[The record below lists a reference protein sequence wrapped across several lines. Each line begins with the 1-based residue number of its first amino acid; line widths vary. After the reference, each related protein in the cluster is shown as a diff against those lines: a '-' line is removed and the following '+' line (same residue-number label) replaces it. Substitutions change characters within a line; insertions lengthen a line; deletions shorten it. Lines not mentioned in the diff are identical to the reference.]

1 MPEVLT
7 DSLFHADAGEVMQIM
22 VFMSCYTRPEPSL
35 VETTPSFCW
44 LVSPPRVDENLRQCS
59 SLMEW
64 ENAALNWETK
74 IDLDFCAKIFM
85 FISIAFL
92 MEQQIVS
99 IFLEAICK
107 QEKGSE
113 EWVTACANG
122 ED

>member
-1 MPEVLT
+1 
-7 DSLFHADAGEVMQIM
+7 
-22 VFMSCYTRPEPSL
+22 
-35 VETTPSFCW
+35 
-44 LVSPPRVDENLRQCS
+44 
-59 SLMEW
+59 MEW

-85 FISIAFL
+85 FVSIAFL

-113 EWVTACANG
+113 EWVTACASR